1 MTKWQPTASFKQ
13 WLFVSCCWG
22 AWPGL
27 GVSADSGFDKEIILL
42 RVQITSFSLVTDVS
56 TVTPRGDAPGWKAAV
71 KFVEMPRSLG
81 ETQLRSP
88 GSCLLLPAV
97 LSWHYLLASPLNASL
112 SSFAPRWKSF
122 PSGRLMVLWGGV
134 SPAAVLPSVPPP
146 TGMTQRHHHFGMAFL
161 STPRGHVFPLMTA
174 EWSKQLSWW
183 DASTWKPCPTTGQP
197 STLPI

>member
-112 SSFAPRWKSF
+112 SCFAPRWKSF
-122 PSGRLMVLWGGV
+122 PSGRLMVLWGGCPQRPCCHL
-134 SPAAVLPSVPPP
+134 SPLPL
-146 TGMTQRHHHFGMAFL
+146 AW
-161 STPRGHVFPLMTA
+161 PRGTTTLG
-174 EWSKQLSWW
+174 WLSW
-183 DASTWKPCPTTGQP
+183 APPGVMFS
-197 STLPI
+197 L